1 MENFINI
8 IITVCAFII
17 SIFLVTLV
25 HELGHYF
32 VARYI
37 MKEPNIKINMGFFG
51 KPIVNA
57 KRLRINSLF
66 FFGGYIGG
74 YSNGAGTRFHNI
86 LLFMAGGVF
95 TVLLGIP
102 IALYIS
108 GGSISLGD
116 FIPFFGASP
125 LRENLFSVPMGQY
138 GFVIPWLSLATPF
151 DFFNAFMVLI
161 RNMVGIFVLIAFL
174 PYSYPFRGGWNPS
187 DGLWVLKYIFNKV
200 SEKDEEYALNAVSE
214 KDEK

>member
-17 SIFLVTLV
+17 SIFFVTLI

-32 VARYI
+32 VARHI

-51 KPIVNA
+51 KPIINTKSFRVN
-57 KRLRINSLF
+57 SVF

-86 LLFMAGGVF
+86 LLFMAGGTF

-102 IALYIS
+102 ITLYIS

-125 LRENLFSVPMGQY
+125 FRDNLFSVSMGQY
-138 GFVIPWLSLATPF
+138 GFAIPWLSLATPL
-151 DFFNAFMVLI
+151 DFFNAFMVFM

-174 PYSYPFRGGWNPS
+174 PYAYPFKGGWNPS
-187 DGLWVLKYIFNKV
+187 DGLWALKYIFNKV
-200 SEKDEEYALNAVSE
+200 SEKDEAYALNAVRE